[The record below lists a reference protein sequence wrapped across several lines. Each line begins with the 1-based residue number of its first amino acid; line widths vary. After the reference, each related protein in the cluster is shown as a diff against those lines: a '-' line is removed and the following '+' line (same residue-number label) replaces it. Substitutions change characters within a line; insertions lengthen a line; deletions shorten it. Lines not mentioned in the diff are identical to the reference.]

1 MSKAMILV
9 ADDDLDIVRAVT
21 MRLQF
26 AGYEVISAT
35 DGKMATRLAFDAAPD
50 LVILDIGMPNR
61 DGYAVAEDILACD
74 DAKCTP
80 IIFLTARN
88 SEEDRAK
95 AYQAGVTR
103 YLTKPF
109 KSEDLLET
117 VARSLEC
124 TRQTH
129 RAPVTPR

>member
-9 ADDDLDIVRAVT
+9 ADDDLDIVRAIT

-35 DGKMATRLAFDAAPD
+35 DGRMATRLAFDAAPD
-50 LVILDIGMPNR
+50 LVILDIGMPFR
-61 DGYAVAEDILACD
+61 DGHTVAQDMLASR

-80 IIFLTARN
+80 IIFLTARV

-95 AYQAGVTR
+95 AFRAGASG
-103 YLTKPF
+103 YLTKPC

-117 VARSLEC
+117 VSRCLNC
-124 TRQTH
+124 TRPAH
-129 RAPVTPR
+129 RA

>member
-9 ADDDLDIVRAVT
+9 ADDDVDIVRAVT

-50 LVILDIGMPNR
+50 LVILDIGMPHS
-61 DGYAVAEDILACD
+61 DGHTVAQNMLASD

-80 IIFLTARN
+80 IIFLTARV

-95 AYQAGVTR
+95 AFQAGVCR

-109 KSEDLLET
+109 K
-117 VARSLEC
+117 
-124 TRQTH
+124 
-129 RAPVTPR
+129 